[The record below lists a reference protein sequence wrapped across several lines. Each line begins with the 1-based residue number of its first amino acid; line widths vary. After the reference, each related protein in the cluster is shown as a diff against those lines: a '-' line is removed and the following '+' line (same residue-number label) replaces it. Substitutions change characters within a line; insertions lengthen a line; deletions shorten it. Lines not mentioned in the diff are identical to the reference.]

1 VLLSSLEYRDCDI
14 REGSGEVAD
23 CDFHT
28 VDTCALM
35 TFEAELQSINEAE
48 DDAAIWFEEYKA
60 TAAIAK

>member
-1 VLLSSLEYRDCDI
+1 
-14 REGSGEVAD
+14 
-23 CDFHT
+23 
-28 VDTCALM
+28 M